1 MDKDEITSW
10 ALANGW
16 RLADGHPS
24 LSKPGRPNE
33 AIVRIVLKATVANLE
48 IRKPSGKW
56 DKIAGAPYAQ
66 IEADPDSG
74 FPGGLGLQSIPGIT
88 RLMQDNRDQAVFG
101 GGAAKKAPGPDI
113 NTVFGPRRG

>member
-1 MDKDEITSW
+1 MDKDEITKW

-16 RLADGHPS
+16 RLRDGHPS
-24 LSKPGRPNE
+24 LSKPSRPSE

-48 IRKPSGKW
+48 IKKPAGKW
-56 DKIAGAPYAQ
+56 DKIAGAPYGQ

-74 FPGGLGLQSIPGIT
+74 FPGGLGLQTIPGFT

-101 GGAAKKAPGPDI
+101 APSANKAPVLDAKS
-113 NTVFGPRRG
+113 VFGPRRD

>member
-1 MDKDEITSW
+1 MNKDEITGW

-16 RLADGHPS
+16 REREGHPS
-24 LSKPGRPNE
+24 LSNPGRPNE

-56 DKIAGAPYAQ
+56 EKIAGAPYAQ
-66 IEADPDSG
+66 IEPDPDSG
-74 FPGGLGLQSIPGIT
+74 FPGGLGLQMIPGVS

-101 GGAAKKAPGPDI
+101 GAAATKAPVLDAKS
-113 NTVFGPRRG
+113 VFGPKRG